1 MNSNQ
6 KRHWLITAFDPFG
19 GREINHSKSVM
30 DEMVKLSARLEPT
43 PEGAFAFHF
52 RVLPVEYD
60 TCIRPIEEELA
71 RFEAMGIRLEGIL
84 SLGEGA
90 EEFKIETQ
98 ANNLD
103 DVPDFADNRGVV
115 RVAQKIFADL
125 DEDDVIPMR
134 FPFEAFSRI
143 RTSRNPG
150 FFVCNHLCARVER
163 ALSSRPDA
171 PWFGFIHV
179 PRAGMGGIFTAD
191 VCASIILNSFKKI
204 VKKDSQEST
213 GPA

>member
-1 MNSNQ
+1 MNPLN
-6 KRHWLITAFDPFG
+6 KRHWLITAFEPFG
-19 GREINHSKSVM
+19 GRETNNSKAVM
-30 DEMVKLSARLEPT
+30 DEIVKISARMEPS
-43 PEGAFAFHF
+43 PDGAFAFHF
-52 RVLPVEYD
+52 RMLPVEYD

-115 RVAQKIFADL
+115 RSAQRIFTDL
-125 DEDDVIPMR
+125 GEDDVIPLR

-143 RTSRNPG
+143 RTSKNPG
-150 FFVCNHLCARVER
+150 FFVCNHLCARIER
-163 ALSSRPDA
+163 ALTSRVDP

-204 VKKDSQEST
+204 GK
-213 GPA
+213 PAPSS